1 MTGTRLSTE
10 SLKINHIVAGS
21 FARYQDVNPSII
33 VPVTR
38 KKFQNIGKIVRQFAT
53 VRYKIHKHE
62 ED

>member
-38 KKFQNIGKIVRQFAT
+38 KKLENVGKIVR
-53 VRYKIHKHE
+53 
-62 ED
+62 